1 MMAKDKTIFLDEN
14 KSIGHVRV
22 TQELCDDLDELA
34 KDRGMSRSALMRKTL
49 EAFVLYMYDAKSFK
63 RFTFFNKK
71 PSVSVWLNERN
82 DIHEM
87 NAQVE
92 KYSELIQTVSTPDE
106 KIQLVAA
113 QNNTIARMINLLHRT
128 VMT

>member
-1 MMAKDKTIFLDEN
+1 MAKDKTIFLDEN

-34 KDRGMSRSALMRKTL
+34 KDRGMSRSALMRRTL

-63 RFTFFNKK
+63 RFTLFNKK

-92 KYSELIQTVSTPDE
+92 KCAELIQTVSTPDE
-106 KIQLVAA
+106 KIQLVSS
-113 QNNTIARMINLLHRT
+113 QNNTIAKMINLLHRT

>member
-1 MMAKDKTIFLDEN
+1 MAKDKTIFLDEN

-34 KDRGMSRSALMRKTL
+34 KDRGMSRSALMRRTL

-63 RFTFFNKK
+63 RFNFFNKK
-71 PSVSVWLNERN
+71 PSMNVWLNERN

-87 NAQVE
+87 NAQIE
-92 KYSELIQTVSTPDE
+92 KYAELIQSAKTPNE
-106 KIQLVAA
+106 QIQMVAA
-113 QNNTIARMINLLHRT
+113 QINIIAKMINLLHRT

>member
-1 MMAKDKTIFLDEN
+1 M
-14 KSIGHVRV
+14 

-34 KDRGMSRSALMRKTL
+34 KDRGMSRSALMRRTL

-63 RFTFFNKK
+63 RFNFFNKK

-92 KYSELIQTVSTPDE
+92 KYTELIQTVSTPDE

-113 QNNTIARMINLLHRT
+113 QNNIIAKMINLLHRT